1 MKSIENII
9 RIALTTFLA
18 GALLVSCQE
27 EEAPVAK
34 AVLGTESTMT
44 FSASNPVPKTI
55 TVYSDGP
62 WHTTAPSWISV
73 DPATGSGVT
82 EVTVTA
88 ESNTDASGMLEP
100 RKDTLIFSGNTI
112 ASRLIVIVSQ
122 EGDAYRNASH
132 ITLSEVTALTDGKA
146 FVVDEATVA
155 YLTAKGCVLTDGSV
169 FVYVPTVSG
178 IAQGDKVSVKGY
190 KGSVNGVP
198 AITQTDEVKNI
209 SAGSYTLPAAKDI
222 TSSLASFNGT
232 AIEMVTISGTVAGGN
247 ISVEVDGVTYQIKPV
262 DAPSALSL
270 SSLNGNRVE
279 VTGFSCGILGANQYG
294 IIPTAIKDNGPS
306 VVPRPEKLLYAKW
319 RFTTSLLTNYAS
331 YFGGTSGVTDQTEGF
346 SELYVPSNVE
356 GNGRITYYQV
366 DKTGYTPTTGNPKRI
381 IGGTGHPYVTGAWP
395 GDYWLFSATDNYEY
409 PAGTQLHIKFLTR
422 ISATG
427 QKFWMLEYY
436 DGNDWKPA
444 EEYPV
449 ATETE
454 TGNNVQYNFINP
466 TANVEVECNW
476 KLAVAC
482 REPKFRMRCV
492 ANWQSN
498 GKGALENPNG
508 GTCRIADNDDDGEDA
523 GPVFEVTDAP
533 ATGGGDTGAKSFG
546 ATWTFDAE
554 KTFEKDVDYS
564 MNIKTGS
571 WLKSDDGTAL
581 LTVNRLSENDGSKI
595 CTFTTDATWGET
607 CYRFLSY
614 SVYLN
619 DYWMFEVPA
628 PQHPAG
634 KVRVNFSMS
643 SSAAGPKVFVMD
655 YSTDK
660 ENWTSF
666 NVKSGSLTV
675 SGEEPHDVSY
685 TYLIS
690 PTYTA
695 ANERMEIDETFDL
708 PASVADGTL
717 YVRARVNDTSV
728 NDLSKRLNGESHGGT
743 NRIGKYAS
751 VAFTAN

>member
-1 MKSIENII
+1 M
-9 RIALTTFLA
+9 
-18 GALLVSCQE
+18 
-27 EEAPVAK
+27 
-34 AVLGTESTMT
+34 
-44 FSASNPVPKTI
+44 
-55 TVYSDGP
+55 
-62 WHTTAPSWISV
+62 
-73 DPATGSGVT
+73 
-82 EVTVTA
+82 TVTA
-88 ESNTDASGMLEP
+88 ESNTDASGVLEP
-100 RKDTLIFSGNTI
+100 RKDTLIFSGNTL

-146 FVVDEATVA
+146 FVLDEATVA
-155 YLTAKGCVLTDGSV
+155 ALSAKGCVLTDGSI

-178 IAQGDKVSVKGY
+178 IAIGDKVSVKGY

-198 AITQTDEVKNI
+198 AITQVDEVNNL
-209 SAGSYTLPAAKDI
+209 SAGSYTLPSATDI
-222 TSSLASFNGT
+222 TSALASFNST
-232 AIEMVTISGTVAGGN
+232 EIEYVSVSGTVSSG
-247 ISVEVDGVTYQIKPV
+247 SLTVETDGVTYQIKLV
-262 DAPSALSL
+262 DAPSSLTLSG
-270 SSLNGNRVE
+270 LNGNLVDI
-279 VTGFSCGILGANQYG
+279 TGFSCGELGAKQYG

-319 RFTTSLLTNYAS
+319 RFTTSLLSGYAS
-331 YFGGTSGVTDQTEGF
+331 YFGGTAGAVDLTEGF
-346 SELYVPSNVE
+346 GDYYVPSNIE

-366 DKTGYTPTTGNPKRI
+366 DKTGTTPTSGNPKRI
-381 IGGTGHPYVTGAWP
+381 IGGTGHPYVSGVWP

-409 PAGTQLHIKFLTR
+409 PAGTNLHIKFLTR
-422 ISATG
+422 VSGTG
-427 QKFWMLEYY
+427 HKYWMLEYF
-436 DGNDWKPA
+436 DGNDWQPA
-444 EEYPV
+444 DEYPV
-449 ATETE
+449 ATETD
-454 TGNNVQYNFINP
+454 TGTNAQYNF
-466 TANVEVECNW
+466 TEATSNVLVECNW
-476 KLAVAC
+476 TLAAPC
-482 REPKFRMRCV
+482 REPKFRLRCV
-492 ANWQSN
+492 ANWKAD
-498 GKGALENPNG
+498 GTGALANPNG
-508 GTCRIADNDDDGEDA
+508 GTCRFADNDDDGEDA

-581 LTVNRLSENDGSKI
+581 LSVNRLSENDGSKN

-634 KVRVNFSMS
+634 KVNVNFSMS
-643 SSAAGPKVFVMD
+643 SSAAGPKVFVME

-666 NVKSGSLTV
+666 NVKTGSLTV
-675 SGEEPHDVSY
+675 SGEEAHEISY
-685 TYLIS
+685 TYLLS
-690 PTYTA
+690 PTYTS
-695 ANERMEIDETFDL
+695 ANERIEVNETFDL
-708 PASVADGTL
+708 PASAADGTL